1 MPEKG
6 LKLSIC
12 IPTFERADFLNYLL
26 SNLSKNI
33 HILEFNYE
41 IVISDNASSD
51 LTEDI
56 VKKYSSKL
64 PIRYFKQIKKLSV
77 IQNYDFVLKQAIGEF
92 SIYVADDDLLDL
104 SVLNSSIFEL
114 SLMPDVGAYYAPWK
128 IGNIDDENP
137 TQFFSIPNGLSFKR
151 GSFSIFLEAI
161 LKHHIFPEI
170 GIFRTELLNKLSPVT
185 RPKIAFDFFTIAKEW
200 LSCSDIYIANQ
211 CFYFSLVDHPVGKR
225 SQEGIEQVEFMWD
238 SYRGGL
244 EALLGSVSQQLAQH
258 QSEIYRKAINQFI
271 AIRMSVAIKIRL
283 FKKRDRIET
292 YLLACRL
299 RGLGFEQLLPLPFNQ
314 ICVAAALSYI
324 IENAGNLKN
333 FEQLILLGNFHKRVP
348 DYIKS
353 EFGIANIKIFN
364 DLNKS
369 FKNSVVLYRSNFF
382 ENDEMHNKK
391 DESNNLYF
399 SETFLLKVKFI

>member
-1 MPEKG
+1 MPENG

-26 SNLSKNI
+26 LNLSTNI
-33 HILEFNYE
+33 HILEFDYE

-51 LTEDI
+51 LTEDV

-128 IGNIDDENP
+128 IGNIDDEKP

-170 GIFRTELLNKLSPVT
+170 GIFRTELLKKLSPVT

-200 LSCSDIYIANQ
+200 LSCSDVYITNQ

-244 EALLGSVSQQLAQH
+244 EALLGSASQQLAQH
-258 QSEIYRKAINQFI
+258 QSQIYRQAINQFI
-271 AIRMSVAIKIRL
+271 AIRMSVAIKIRM

-324 IENAGNLKN
+324 LEHAGKLEK
-333 FEQLILLGNFHKRVP
+333 FEQLVLLGNFDNSIP

-353 EFGIANIKIFN
+353 EFGIANIKIIN
-364 DLNKS
+364 NLNKS
-369 FKNSVVLYRSNFF
+369 FRNSVVLYGHDFF
-382 ENDEMHNKK
+382 ENDNMHNKK

-399 SETFLLKVKFI
+399 SERFLLKVKFV